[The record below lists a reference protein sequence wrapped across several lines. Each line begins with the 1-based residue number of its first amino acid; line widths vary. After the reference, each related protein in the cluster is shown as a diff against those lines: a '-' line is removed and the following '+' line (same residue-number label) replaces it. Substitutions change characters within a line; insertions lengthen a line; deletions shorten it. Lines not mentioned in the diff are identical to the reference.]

1 MRDYYEILGVSKN
14 VDESSL
20 KRAYRDLAMKY
31 HPDRNPDNKEAAEKF
46 KEASQAYEVLKDREK
61 RAAYDNYGHAAFEG
75 GGAGSRRIFRISGW
89 WILLIFLRIY
99 SVSLQEVQE
108 ALMQVAIEEQT

>member
-1 MRDYYEILGVSKN
+1 M
-14 VDESSL
+14 

-61 RAAYDNYGHAAFEG
+61 EQHMITMGMQPLKEELQEQEVFLD
-75 GGAGSRRIFRISGW
+75 FR
-89 WILLIFLRIY
+89 LVDFLIYLKIY
-99 SVSLQEVQE
+99 LVNLQEVQE
-108 ALMQVAIEEQT
+108 DQILLVIGEQT